1 MSQVANWSYNVVC
14 TVWRKGEPD
23 MFGGNAGWNAP
34 EHFMFDISKTG
45 NLEKYVDATGSEFT
59 PAIEWWTEFRAPDG
73 VYWPPIEIGDA
84 VFRGESLDLTPPVG
98 HYIVKGVEAYDAN
111 SLGDT
116 RPDYKVVA

>member
-1 MSQVANWSYNVVC
+1 MSNIANWSYNVTV
-14 TVWRKGEPD
+14 TVWRKGVPD
-23 MFGGNAGWNAP
+23 IFGGGAGWNAP
-34 EHFMFDISKTG
+34 EYFSFDTSKTG

-59 PAIEWWTEFRAPDG
+59 PAIEWWTEFLDTAG
-73 VYWPPIEIGDA
+73 AYQLPIEIGDA

-98 HYIVKGVEAYDAN
+98 HYIVKGVEEYDAN